1 MAATELRWT
10 IMENLAKP
18 RAAERSSASSTE
30 APSQAGALVRLGA
43 CIFAIACTFYLTLS
57 SAPAHLALLG
67 GDAAAGAATTLF
79 TFSTVVSSLL
89 APGLVAR
96 FGRHA
101 VFAVAAIGLGLPCFA
116 VFGASLALAAAACA
130 VRGAALGLAFVA
142 TGGLAAKLAPAS
154 RRGAVLGAFGT
165 VFSVPSIFAVPAGLW
180 LLSHTGPLAVAWIAC
195 ACATAPLLG
204 LAVFPARAERAPHD
218 ASTWRLPWAALA
230 WPVVAQAGGA
240 AAVGAMIT
248 ALASTVAS
256 GSSTPIAL
264 AMSLHGLAVALATWR
279 GGRLGD
285 RYGQGRLIVAG
296 SCLSFVA
303 LSAFGVA
310 HSTVALLVGA
320 GGLGMAF
327 GFQQNGTLTLMV
339 ARAQAPSVD
348 SVNALWNI
356 AYDAGIGLGA
366 LAFGCI
372 TPVLGDRAT
381 FAAIAVF
388 IATTNAL
395 GFALWKR
402 LPFQRKDPT

>member
-1 MAATELRWT
+1 MG
-10 IMENLAKP
+10 NLANT
-18 RAAERSSASSTE
+18 RAAERSSALSTE
-30 APSQAGALVRLGA
+30 EPSQAGALVRLGA

-79 TFSTVVSSLL
+79 TFATVVSSLL

-96 FGRHA
+96 FGRRA
-101 VFAVAAIGLGLPCFA
+101 VFMVAAIGLGLPCFA
-116 VFGASLALAAAACA
+116 VFGASLALAAGACA
-130 VRGAALGLAFVA
+130 IRGAALGLAFVA
-142 TGGLAAKLAPAS
+142 TGGLAAKLAPEA

-180 LLSHTGPLAVAWIAC
+180 LLSHGGPFAVAWIAC
-195 ACATAPLLG
+195 VCAAAPLLG
-204 LAVFPARAERAPHD
+204 LMVFPARAERAPHD
-218 ASTWRLPWAALA
+218 TSTWRLPWAALA
-230 WPVVAQAGGA
+230 WPIVAQAGGA

-256 GSSTPIAL
+256 DSSTLVAF
-264 AMSLHGLAVALATWR
+264 AMSLHGLAAALATWR

-285 RYGQGRLIVAG
+285 RYGQSRLIVAG

-303 LSAFGVA
+303 LSSFGVE
-310 HSTVALLVGA
+310 HSAVALLVGA
-320 GGLGMAF
+320 GGLGTAF
-327 GFQQNGTLTLMV
+327 GFQQNGTLTLML
-339 ARAQAPSVD
+339 ARAPGPSVD

-366 LAFGCI
+366 LAFGCVA
-372 TPVLGDRAT
+372 PVLGHRAT
-381 FAAIAVF
+381 FAALAVF
-388 IATTNAL
+388 IATSNAF

-402 LPFQRKDPT
+402 FPSKRRDLTL